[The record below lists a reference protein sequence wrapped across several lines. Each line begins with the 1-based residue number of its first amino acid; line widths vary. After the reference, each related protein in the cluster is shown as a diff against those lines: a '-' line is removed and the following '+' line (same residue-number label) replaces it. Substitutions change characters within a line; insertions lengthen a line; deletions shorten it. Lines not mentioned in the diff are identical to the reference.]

1 MKRATTVGLATGVI
15 LSLLFIGAGLLRNSL
30 TVTTLTQQ
38 WFFLGVFVILVVSTL
53 WVANN
58 YVCKSGT
65 AQLGAMSICGISS
78 TLVASFIFS
87 VVSFIYT
94 QYIDSSYLPNL
105 MAQSQSL
112 WDEKQYSQ
120 ASIAGQLEW
129 QWFKSPYSFAISN
142 FQFIRGGKECHVQR
156 IVIQGIDK
164 ASLFNDQVIQ
174 TMFPGFQCTGYAYWS
189 TTNDNYIVDYFHDA
203 SKIGVIANL
212 IGLRSLNEK
221 LTGLFIMCQLSFLEK

>member
-78 TLVASFIFS
+78 TLGASFIFS

-142 FQFIRGGKECHVQR
+142 FQTA
-156 IVIQGIDK
+156 IVLLGLISI
-164 ASLFNDQVIQ
+164 ATSSV
-174 TMFPGFQCTGYAYWS
+174 Y
-189 TTNDNYIVDYFHDA
+189 YFKH
-203 SKIGVIANL
+203 KNRPEEPVHHRNHEL
-212 IGLRSLNEK
+212 IY
-221 LTGLFIMCQLSFLEK
+221 